1 MNVEAP
7 LPPESF
13 PTVLAVHFLVNSFL
27 PLVDGSYMF
36 CHMALSGEH
45 FVTVRTGY
53 ALHSAVFRFSH
64 VDMSDVR
71 AEVGL
76 GGENPHT
83 EMTSLVARVVCQ
95 TGYLPCELG

>member
-1 MNVEAP
+1 VNIETP

-27 PLVDGSYMF
+27 SLVDGSNMF
-36 CHMALSGEH
+36 CHVALSGEH
-45 FVTVRTGY
+45 FVTVRAGY
-53 ALHSAVFRFSH
+53 ALHSAVFRLSH
-64 VDMSDVR
+64 VDVSNVR

-83 EMTSLVARVVCQ
+83 EMTPLVARVVC
-95 TGYLPCELG
+95 